1 MAEPTASA
9 IQQAVQA
16 APQVVANAVEHIRLS
31 PLNSFE
37 QMALWVVWG
46 TSLLALVYAVFL
58 MFEILSK
65 SKGTAKMIAINDEIN
80 KGAKA
85 YLVRQFSTIIWLVLG
100 LMVVLYFTA
109 QMAPSLGYTPEQIMK
124 IRVGRMLA
132 FFLGA
137 LASAL
142 TGTIGM
148 LLAVQGNVRV
158 AAAAVQTGKKDS
170 LTIAFRTGSIAG
182 MFTIGMGLLG
192 ATSIFLIFQDTPS
205 SISDVLIGFGFGG
218 CLLALFMR
226 VGGGIYTKAAD
237 VGADLVGKVEKN
249 IPEDDPRNAATIAD
263 NVGDN
268 VGDCAGMAAD
278 IFESYEVTLV
288 AAMILGATVFGN
300 MGVIFPLFVRAIGV
314 IASIIGT
321 YNVRSRSEAE
331 NAMKPIQRG
340 FMLASVLSV
349 IGFAVATY
357 LLPGA

>member
-1 MAEPTASA
+1 MTESA
-9 IQQAVQA
+9 VATGAAAAVKSA
-16 APQVVANAVEHIRLS
+16 EHIQLA
-31 PLNSFE
+31 PLTSFE
-37 QMALWVVWG
+37 HTALWIVWA
-46 TSLLALVYAVFL
+46 TSLLAIVYGFYL
-58 MFEILSK
+58 MYEILSK
-65 SKGTAKMIAINDEIN
+65 SKGTQKMIDINNEIN

-85 YLVRQFSTIIWLVLG
+85 YLARQFKTIIWLVLG
-100 LMVVLYFTA
+100 LMVILFLTA
-109 QMAPSLGYTPEQIMK
+109 NVPAELGYTAEQVMK
-124 IRVGRMLA
+124 IKVGRALA

-158 AAAAVQTGKKDS
+158 AAGAVAKGKKEA

-182 MFTIGMGLLG
+182 MFTIGLGLLG
-192 ATSIFLIFQDTPS
+192 ATSIFLIFQNEAS
-205 SISDVLIGFGFGG
+205 AISDVLVGFGFGG

-300 MGVIFPLFVRAIGV
+300 MGVIFPLFVRSIGV

-321 YNVRSRSEAE
+321 YAVASRNEE
-331 NAMKPIQRG
+331 EHAMKPIQRG
-340 FMLASVLSV
+340 FMLASVLSI
-349 IGFAVATY
+349 IGFAIVTVMY
-357 LLPGA
+357 